1 MQEVMRINAI
11 VNDLVWGPWML
22 SLLVGTGVYLTVIL
36 GLPQLRYFFLMFK
49 EVFGNIGSKK
59 EGEGSISSF
68 AALSTALA
76 STIGTGNIAGV
87 ATALHL
93 GGPGAM
99 FWMMVILLIR

>member
-49 EVFGNIGSKK
+49 ES
-59 EGEGSISSF
+59 
-68 AALSTALA
+68 
-76 STIGTGNIAGV
+76 
-87 ATALHL
+87 
-93 GGPGAM
+93 
-99 FWMMVILLIR
+99 LIKSP